1 MWRKS
6 ARAPYYKH
14 LIRNMIFT
22 IIGVSFVPVF
32 LVSIT
37 IYFTF
42 VSAYHEKVTAHLI
55 ALVENHKRQ
64 IDNFLNARMADIM
77 FLSENYTYDQLSDPE
92 FLQSK
97 LLSLKN
103 NYGGIFVDLGV
114 INAEGNQVSY
124 AGPFRLNQVVY
135 ADAPWFQNVMK
146 NQVVVSDV
154 FLGLRGFPH
163 FIVAVKRFDGER
175 PWILR
180 ATIDFIAFNNLVENI
195 RIGKTGYAFILNKN
209 GELQTK
215 SRASYRPPEGCYG
228 QFIDCGKPIT
238 REVNIEERP
247 DQDGAMS
254 IFVTAL
260 LKNREWLLVFQQKQ
274 EDALS
279 DQRRAQRISI
289 IIFIVGGI
297 GIIAMSLLLSIR
309 MVNRIA
315 EADEAKAMMNKQVI
329 ESGKLASL
337 GELAAGVA
345 HEINNPVAIMV
356 EEAGWIED
364 ILTEPEFNEN
374 PHMPELTRAL
384 RQINSQGKRCKEITT
399 KLLSFARGS
408 GSTIRDLQI
417 NEIIQEVATISAQR
431 AKYANVEMVSEL
443 QPDLPEIK
451 ASETEMHQV
460 FLNLVNNAIYAM
472 EKSGGSIHFK
482 SYQGDGKIMVEV
494 ADTGPGIPESI
505 INRVFDPFF
514 TTKPVGQGTGLG
526 LSICYGIVRKMNGDI
541 QVQSTVGKGTN
552 FIISLPVG
560 PEQGKEEK

>member
-77 FLSENYTYDQLSDPE
+77 FLSENYTYEQLSDPE

-114 INAEGNQVSY
+114 VNAEGNQVSY

-163 FIVAVKRFDGER
+163 FIVAVKRFEGDR

-356 EEAGWIED
+356 EEAGWVED

-417 NEIIQEVATISAQR
+417 NEIIQEVVTISAQR

-443 QPDLPEIK
+443 QSDLPEIK

-560 PEQGKEEK
+560 PEQGGVEK